1 MAKVSPIFKNGFKSD
16 LNNYRPI
23 TVIHTIA
30 KIFEKKLSM
39 TNYITVLEV
48 LKSWK
53 YITILIN
60 AVLSKFL
67 ELSRGQ

>member
-1 MAKVSPIFKNGFKSD
+1 
-16 LNNYRPI
+16 
-23 TVIHTIA
+23 
-30 KIFEKKLSM
+30 M